1 MTRELVVDVGDL
13 VGHPEAE
20 RAFSGSQRVALRL
33 GESVVSGPMNVTG
46 VVRGTVD
53 GVLADYTVT
62 ATGRLACVRCLTEWD
77 EEISIDA
84 IQHFARTPDEDGY
97 GIEDK
102 RIDMAGAATDELS
115 LGIPAAPVCRD
126 DCKGLCPVCG
136 NDLNSDPCDG
146 HGDDSESPFAAL
158 KDLFD
163 S

>member
-20 RAFSGSQRVALRL
+20 RAFSGSQKVALRL

-62 ATGRLACVRCLTEWD
+62 
-77 EEISIDA
+77 A